1 MTNTVPDAGKG
12 GRNMKLIA
20 LMFLLTFAL
29 GGGAGIYSYSAFGPG
44 FQADA
49 ENAKKEDESEAPLEK
64 KSLEIGRITMTLQ
77 DGLGGKPRHLLINPI
92 VVIEAAGGE
101 LAEDDKDPAAALKP
115 VLRDSFVEYL
125 SQLTVRE
132 VSGSAGMSLVRK
144 ELARRAS
151 AHLENETVTGVLF
164 QDFVIQ

>member
-1 MTNTVPDAGKG
+1 MA
-12 GRNMKLIA
+12 
-20 LMFLLTFAL
+20 
-29 GGGAGIYSYSAFGPG
+29 
-44 FQADA
+44 
-49 ENAKKEDESEAPLEK
+49 EAPLEK

-77 DGLGGKPRHLLINPI
+77 DGLGGKSRHLLINPI
-92 VVIEAAGGE
+92 VVIEAAGDE
-101 LAEDDKDPAAALKP
+101 LAEEGKDPAAALKP

>member
-20 LMFLLTFAL
+20 LMFLLTFIL
-29 GGGAGIYSYSAFGPG
+29 GAGAGIYSYSAFGPD
-44 FQADA
+44 FEADVADA
-49 ENAKKEDESEAPLEK
+49 KNEEDGATPLEK
-64 KSLEIGRITMTLQ
+64 QSLEIGRITMTLQ

-92 VVIEAAGGE
+92 VVIEADE
-101 LAEDDKDPAAALKP
+101 EEAESEKDPAAALKP

-125 SQLTVRE
+125 SQLTVRD

-151 AHLENETVTGVLF
+151 AHLENKTVTGVLF